1 MIASLPMYA
10 RADNRAAHDA
20 LWALIRD
27 GLRARDVAAPD
38 GLDHD
43 IDYMA
48 GWARPDLVL
57 GHICNLPYRAR
68 FQDKVTRI
76 GASHYDLPDC
86 APGHYTSYFVVR
98 HDSPATTPADMATSR
113 FACNSLLS
121 QSGYG
126 AAQLWAQAQGFTF
139 HAPLVTGAHSASI
152 AAVADGHADI
162 ALIDAQTWWI
172 AAQSNAQTAALR
184 IIGQT
189 QNGPGMTFITRAGQD
204 PKPYFA
210 AIQSAIHDL
219 PENLRDQL
227 NLRGIIALPD
237 CAYDLPLP
245 PTAQT
250 IQT

>member
-10 RADNRAAHDA
+10 RANNRAAHDA
-20 LWALIRD
+20 LWTLIRD
-27 GLRARDVAAPD
+27 GLRAHDIPAPD

-57 GHICNLPYRAR
+57 GHICNLPYRAQ

-76 GASHYDLPDC
+76 GASHYHLPDC

-98 HDSPATTPADMATSR
+98 ADCTATQATDMVATR

-126 AAQLWAQAQGFTF
+126 AAQLWAKTQGLRFGD
-139 HAPLVTGAHSASI
+139 PLVTGAHSASI
-152 AAVADGHADI
+152 AALVEDRADI
-162 ALIDAQTWWI
+162 ALIDAQTWWVER
-172 AAQSNAQTAALR
+172 QNDPQTRALKT
-184 IIGQT
+184 IGQT

-210 AIQSAIHDL
+210 AIKAAIQAL
-219 PENLRDQL
+219 PADLRDQL
-227 NLRGIIALPD
+227 NLQGIIALPQS
-237 CAYDLPLP
+237 AYDLPLP
-245 PTAQT
+245 PNPQAF
-250 IQT
+250 